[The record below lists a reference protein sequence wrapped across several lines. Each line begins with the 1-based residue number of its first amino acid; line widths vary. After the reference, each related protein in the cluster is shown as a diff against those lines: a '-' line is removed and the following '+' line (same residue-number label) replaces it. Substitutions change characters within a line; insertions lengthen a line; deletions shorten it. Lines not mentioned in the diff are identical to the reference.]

1 MYFHNSIYYLY
12 LDNSQIPNSGLGVFT
27 KDLIPKN
34 TYIDEYIG
42 DIYSYNPSGC
52 YVIEIKSDYY
62 IDAKNYPRCYMG
74 MLNDCDY
81 ICKQFKKKKNKKIDV
96 TPKAYYD
103 KFNNKLV
110 TNCQFI
116 YNELKCLIY
125 STIDIQPD
133 SELFISY
140 GDDYWL

>member
-1 MYFHNSIYYLY
+1 
-12 LDNSQIPNSGLGVFT
+12 
-27 KDLIPKN
+27 
-34 TYIDEYIG
+34 
-42 DIYSYNPSGC
+42 
-52 YVIEIKSDYY
+52 
-62 IDAKNYPRCYMG
+62 

-81 ICKQFKKKKNKKIDV
+81 ICKQFKKKRNKKIDV
-96 TPKAYYD
+96 TPKVYYD

-116 YNELKCLIY
+116 YNETKCLIY